1 MSHQLYVDRAVA
13 LGFINGAGMTTAQ
26 RADEV
31 VRGLYGS
38 LPDSFL
44 ADMLQAGKRDYDQ
57 SMPAVRLVNDAIAR
71 ELERRA
77 QGAA

>member
-1 MSHQLYVDRAVA
+1 MSHELYVDRAVA
-13 LGFINGAGMTTAQ
+13 LGFINGEGMTTKE

-31 VRGLYGS
+31 VQGLYRN
-38 LPDSFL
+38 LPDDFL
-44 ADMLQAGKRDYDQ
+44 ADMLQAGRRDYDQ
-57 SMPAVRLVNDAIAR
+57 SQPAVKLMNDAIAR